1 MQTQMDLLFF
11 SPKFASSGMDFHV
24 YLLLVSRL
32 YREGTTVPRHFTEI
46 GQITKMG
53 SGLLDQKYG

>member
-1 MQTQMDLLFF
+1 
-11 SPKFASSGMDFHV
+11 MDFHV